1 MKHKVIYFNEK
12 NYDKIVFA
20 RQILFNSDNSED
32 RKRMKKIISKALNE
46 ELTEKQK
53 ACVVAYYLEG
63 RKMIDIAQDL
73 GVAPSTVKRHI
84 QSGKHRLMKIAKYY
98 M

>member
-1 MKHKVIYFNEK
+1 MIDNTTFGTRTA
-12 NYDKIVFA
+12 VFHTLGCKLNFA
-20 RQILFNSDNSED
+20 ETSTIGRQ
-32 RKRMKKIISKALNE
+32 
-46 ELTEKQK
+46 LTEKQK

-73 GVAPSTVKRHI
+73 GVAPSTVTRHI
-84 QSGKHRLMKIAKYY
+84 QSGKNRLMNIAKYY

>member
-32 RKRMKKIISKALNE
+32 RKRMKKIISKAHNE

-73 GVAPSTVKRHI
+73 GVAPSTVTRHI
-84 QSGKHRLMKIAKYY
+84 QSGKNRLMNIAKYY